1 MGNKA
6 AADMI
11 RTGCQSASVEGS
23 FDLSKR
29 TDLIE
34 KLIEMG
40 IEVDGQE
47 LIVRRIITED
57 KSKIYLNGSLASL
70 NSLRE
75 LVAPLIEVA
84 GQNAPLIEMT
94 GQHENRNLL
103 STQYQLDILDRYA
116 GNFDLRNAFAASWH
130 QLSDLN
136 KKLNQLL
143 GEESTRNQKLD
154 FLSFQF
160 REIEKMELR
169 PFEESLIEQE
179 VSMLKNI
186 SKWSEFLDLS
196 ENLLYGEDGSIIGG
210 LSKIIQ
216 KGRSLS
222 LKESNVDEKL
232 TELETAKTLIEDSLY
247 SLRTQFN
254 NSENDSQKL
263 DALEERLS
271 QFRKLQKK
279 YGNTAAEILEAF
291 DKIKSEL
298 SDLQNFDES
307 IAGLR
312 KKIQSQT
319 EILNSMAAELRERR
333 RNAIQLLEVGVNE
346 ELLDLNMKGVQ
357 FKVMFEPLDNQNLT
371 GSDLVEFQCQ
381 ATTTEP
387 ARSLAKV
394 ASGGELSRILL
405 ALKRVV
411 GSSDYPRTYL
421 FDEVDTGVSGQT
433 AEKVGRKLRSIA
445 KGQQVICITHLPQVA
460 VFADQH
466 FNIQKNPEKG
476 KVSMMIKKLTSAD
489 RAEEIARLI
498 SGEKVSKTSLAHAKQ
513 LISEARG

>member
-1 MGNKA
+1 
-6 AADMI
+6 
-11 RTGCQSASVEGS
+11 
-23 FDLSKR
+23 
-29 TDLIE
+29 
-34 KLIEMG
+34 
-40 IEVDGQE
+40 
-47 LIVRRIITED
+47 
-57 KSKIYLNGSLASL
+57 
-70 NSLRE
+70 
-75 LVAPLIEVA
+75 
-84 GQNAPLIEMT
+84 
-94 GQHENRNLL
+94 
-103 STQYQLDILDRYA
+103 
-116 GNFDLRNAFAASWH
+116 
-130 QLSDLN
+130 
-136 KKLNQLL
+136 
-143 GEESTRNQKLD
+143 
-154 FLSFQF
+154 
-160 REIEKMELR
+160 
-169 PFEESLIEQE
+169 
-179 VSMLKNI
+179 
-186 SKWSEFLDLS
+186 LS
-196 ENLLYGEDGSIIGG
+196 ESLLYGEDASIIGG

-216 KGRSLS
+216 KGRGLS
-222 LKESNVDEKL
+222 LKDSNVDEKL

-247 SLRTQFN
+247 SLRQQFN
-254 NSENDSQKL
+254 NSENDVQRL
-263 DALEERLS
+263 DALEDRLS

-279 YGNTAAEILEAF
+279 YGTTASEIMAAF
-291 DKIKSEL
+291 EKIKSEL

-312 KKIQSQT
+312 KKIKSQS
-319 EILNSMAAELRERR
+319 EITNSMASELRERR
-333 RNAIQLLEVGVNE
+333 RNAIQLLEAGVNE

-357 FKVMFEPLDNQNLT
+357 FKVQFEPLENQNLT
-371 GSDLVEFQCQ
+371 GSDHVEFQCQ
-381 ATTTEP
+381 ATATEP

-466 FNIQKNPEKG
+466 FHIQKNPEKG
-476 KVSMMIKKLTSAD
+476 KVSMMIHKLSSAD